1 MHSGLSR
8 SISALNSVATG
19 SKPAEIVLHN
29 CSLVNVYTR
38 EIIPDTEI
46 AISQGRIAYVG
57 KNASHTKGEQTVII
71 DLKKKLLLLD
81 LLILI
86 SIWISSSHR

>member
-8 SISALNSVATG
+8 SISALNLVATG
-19 SKPAEIVLHN
+19 TKPADLVLHN

-46 AISQGRIAYVG
+46 AISQGRIANVG
-57 KNASHTKGEQTVII
+57 KNPSHTKGEQTIII
-71 DLKKKLLLLD
+71 D
-81 LLILI
+81 
-86 SIWISSSHR
+86 